1 MDRLNVSSIPRQMDV
16 DYQDN
21 SIVLLS
27 DIKEMQENTPQA
39 VLMENYLAV
48 LVLKG
53 HATIYVGNEEINVQ
67 AGDLFVCLPQNILKK
82 SMFSMDLEVRGFCVS
97 KEMVE
102 ELLHETSLYWSF
114 RFKMLNHVVVHT
126 TKEEMNMVNLYY
138 TLLNEKLNAPESPY
152 KSLSLRSL
160 FSSLVYGMGDIF
172 ENNERSLLPTTHTSA
187 EHIFELF
194 INLIEDP
201 QQPFTNVNG
210 YAELLHITPK
220 YFSSICKKLSGKTA
234 NEIIIEQIIKQAKI
248 LLHDNSLSIKQVAD
262 RLNFANQS
270 HFGTYF
276 HRYTGMS
283 PQHFRQDCMIGKPIT

>member
-1 MDRLNVSSIPRQMDV
+1 MDV

>member
-1 MDRLNVSSIPRQMDV
+1 
-16 DYQDN
+16 
-21 SIVLLS
+21 
-27 DIKEMQENTPQA
+27 
-39 VLMENYLAV
+39 
-48 LVLKG
+48 
-53 HATIYVGNEEINVQ
+53 
-67 AGDLFVCLPQNILKK
+67 
-82 SMFSMDLEVRGFCVS
+82 
-97 KEMVE
+97 
-102 ELLHETSLYWSF
+102 
-114 RFKMLNHVVVHT
+114 
-126 TKEEMNMVNLYY
+126 
-138 TLLNEKLNAPESPY
+138 
-152 KSLSLRSL
+152 
-160 FSSLVYGMGDIF
+160 MGDIF

-234 NEIIIEQIIKQAKI
+234 NEIIIEQIIKQAKM